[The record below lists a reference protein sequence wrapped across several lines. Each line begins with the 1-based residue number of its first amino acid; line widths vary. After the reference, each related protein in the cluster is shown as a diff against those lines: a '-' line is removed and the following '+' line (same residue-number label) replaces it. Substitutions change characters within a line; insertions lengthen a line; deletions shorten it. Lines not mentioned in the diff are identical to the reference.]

1 MYFYNE
7 HFMNFIVGVMVSLL
21 ASSAILQSGICCS
34 SPIDLH
40 NHGHMYERSDLS
52 TYGLAPQWATI
63 IIWSNVTCSSHDLTE
78 KLLIW
83 R

>member
-7 HFMNFIVGVMVSLL
+7 HFINLIVGVMVSLL
-21 ASSAILQSGICCS
+21 ASSAILQKWYLLLLT
-34 SPIDLH
+34 DWLTY
-40 NHGHMYERSDLS
+40 HGHVYQRSDLS
-52 TYGLAPQWATI
+52 TYGLALQWATI
-63 IIWSNVTCSSHDLTE
+63 IISSNVTCSNHDLAE